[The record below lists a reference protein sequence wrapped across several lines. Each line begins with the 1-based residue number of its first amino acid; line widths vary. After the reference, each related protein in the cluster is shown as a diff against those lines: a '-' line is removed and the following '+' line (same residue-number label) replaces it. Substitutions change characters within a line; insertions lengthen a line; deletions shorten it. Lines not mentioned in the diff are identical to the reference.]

1 MCWHSCVPA
10 GGGERRA
17 PITARALPSRGRISM
32 VINEAEARDRDFV
45 EAQADE
51 LRLNLGVAISL
62 QDRSMKMLGSTGVS
76 TDRPG
81 SMGSMSLQRSCLEP
95 VATWSWDL
103 GAGRSG

>member
-51 LRLNLGVAISL
+51 LRQKLGIAISL
-62 QDRSMKMLGSTGVS
+62 QDRSRKNAGQHGGLY
-76 TDRPG
+76 
-81 SMGSMSLQRSCLEP
+81 
-95 VATWSWDL
+95 
-103 GAGRSG
+103 GRSGLK